1 MRVDST
7 VESVVERVAA
17 IDIGKEEVVVC
28 VRVPGPVEGQ
38 RSSEIRS
45 FPTMTADLLELS
57 QWLTDWGVRRVVMEA
72 TGDYWKPVFYVLEG
86 SFEETWLVNAHDVK
100 HVPGRPKTDR
110 LDAQWL
116 ARLAEKGMLRPS
128 FVPPPPL
135 RELRDLT
142 RYRVDLV
149 VSRTAEKQ
157 RVEKLLEDAGVKLS
171 VVATDIFG
179 VSGRRMLKAL
189 AAGERDPQKLAN
201 LALSVLRRK
210 LDRLE
215 RSFVGRFNDHH
226 GFLLGRMLR
235 RVEDLD
241 ADIAAIEARIEAHLQ
256 PFQDAIARLIQIPG
270 ISLINGIAII
280 AEIGVDMT
288 RFPTADHLASWA
300 RFAPVVSASAGKTK
314 SRAST
319 GKGNRYL
326 ARALGEA
333 VMAVTRTKTFLGD
346 RYRRVERRRGKQR
359 AIVAVGRSFL
369 VIIWHLL
376 NDPTQQFI
384 DLGPDWYTSRSD
396 HQRTIRRHTR
406 ALHDLGYDVNLTPVA
421 A

>member
-38 RSSEIRS
+38 RSSEIRT

-201 LALSVLRRK
+201 LAMSVLRRK

-215 RSFVGRFNDHH
+215 RSFVGRFNAHH

-241 ADIAAIEARIEAHLQ
+241 ADIAAIEAQIEAHVQ
-256 PFQDAIARLIQIPG
+256 PFQDAIAETVDLELADTLDQMSIAVQAGLGFDAAMLRVARNGTGILSRELVRTMQDIQVGQSRRNAYEDLAERTGSIPLRRFVRTVIQAETYGIPLADVLNAQADEMRVMRRQRAERKAMEIPVKVVFPLILCI
-270 ISLINGIAII
+270 L
-280 AEIGVDMT
+280 
-288 RFPTADHLASWA
+288 
-300 RFAPVVSASAGKTK
+300 PVLFIVILGPAVITIME
-314 SRAST
+314 
-319 GKGNRYL
+319 NL
-326 ARALGEA
+326 LPALG
-333 VMAVTRTKTFLGD
+333 
-346 RYRRVERRRGKQR
+346 
-359 AIVAVGRSFL
+359 
-369 VIIWHLL
+369 
-376 NDPTQQFI
+376 
-384 DLGPDWYTSRSD
+384 
-396 HQRTIRRHTR
+396 
-406 ALHDLGYDVNLTPVA
+406 
-421 A
+421 